1 MKLQFLGTAAAEG
14 FPSPFCA
21 CAKCK
26 RARLLGG
33 RNLRTRSQALIDG
46 TLLID
51 LNADTLSHSL
61 RWGVDLTRVNHCL
74 ITHAHGDHWAPDD
87 LVYLKEPFS
96 HVPKDWDGFTIYGS
110 QDLQPMMET
119 VCSWGVQG
127 VRHQVV
133 EAFQPFTVGR
143 YTVTAL
149 KAHHGTKN
157 PFVYAIADGKKTLLY
172 AHDTD
177 IFKEDTWAYLR
188 ASGLRFDLVSLDC
201 TEGAMEEL
209 NYHGHGCL
217 GRDIRFRQMLKDA
230 GVADENTRFVLNH
243 FSHNGLH
250 GCYDDFAPIAA
261 KEGFITA
268 YDGLEL
274 EM

>member
-21 CAKCK
+21 CEKCR

-46 TLLID
+46 QLLID
-51 LNADTLSHSL
+51 LNADTLAHTQ
-61 RWGVDLTRVNHCL
+61 RYGIDLSRVNHCL

-87 LVYLKEPFS
+87 LVYLKEPYS
-96 HVPKDWDGFTIYGS
+96 HVPEDWGGFTVHGS
-110 QDLQPMMET
+110 RDLRPMLEQ
-119 VCSWGVQG
+119 VAAWQVQG
-127 VRHQVV
+127 VCHN
-133 EAFQPFTVGR
+133 EILPFVPFSVGK

-149 KAHHGTKN
+149 KAHHGTEN
-157 PFVYAIADGKKTLLY
+157 PFVYAISDGKKTMLY
-172 AHDTD
+172 GHDTD
-177 IFKEDTWAYLR
+177 IFQEETWAYLKK
-188 ASGLRFDLVSLDC
+188 SGLRFDLVSLDC

-209 NYHGHGCL
+209 HYHGHGCL
-217 GRDIRFRQMLKDA
+217 GRDLRFRTLLKEA
-230 GVADENTRFVLNH
+230 GVANDQTVFVLNH

-250 GCYDDFAPIAA
+250 ACYDDFAPIAA
-261 KEGFITA
+261 KEGFLTS

-274 EM
+274 EF